1 MEERA
6 FPNPFPDYEAA
17 AAVPAEE
24 PPCARPALTPEELGL
39 PFHSDGKVSRR
50 PDPGGAGRGAPAVV
64 ASTRRALAART
75 SPSRAARCA
84 GVAAGVPPRGLGDA
98 GGRGVREA
106 RLDWGRWGPATRLL
120 CLARSC
126 GPSRE
131 AVDLWTVSPSPPGGR
146 PLALVPL
153 KQCGPGLRGRFLQIC
168 LLLRARPQSCKS
180 SPLTAC
186 WYFSRWCCRLLVL
199 SSSLSPGSPALGIYD
214 EGTPTP
220 QHCSY
225 VVVRL

>member
-1 MEERA
+1 MGETISRRLWFQGDWDAEMEERA

-84 GVAAGVPPRGLGDA
+84 GVAAGVPPRGFGGCGGSWGAGGSAGRGEVGAGDA
-98 GGRGVREA
+98 APLPGAELRPFPDSKA
-106 RLDWGRWGPATRLL
+106 
-120 CLARSC
+120 
-126 GPSRE
+126 
-131 AVDLWTVSPSPPGGR
+131 PGGGG
-146 PLALVPL
+146 PLD
-153 KQCGPGLRGRFLQIC
+153 C
-168 LLLRARPQSCKS
+168 
-180 SPLTAC
+180 
-186 WYFSRWCCRLLVL
+186 
-199 SSSLSPGSPALGIYD
+199 
-214 EGTPTP
+214 
-220 QHCSY
+220 
-225 VVVRL
+225 